1 MSSTAVKI
9 RRASMIKTQKMMRG
23 HTKLVRGV
31 AHLPGGQRI
40 ITCSRDG
47 SLRLWDL
54 ESCTQ
59 LGEDWRDE
67 GDEIGVWSMALSPN
81 GRTIAS
87 SYLDGTVRLWDVETR
102 MVITKWKEPSED
114 VNSICWSPD
123 GLQVVIGSAD
133 GTARVWDV
141 ESGEPLM
148 VQGLNPIQT
157 GHESVYVVSYSPKA
171 TKIATGG
178 YNEDGIEIWDAKIGK
193 LLSTIKHEYAV
204 WSLAWT
210 SDENKLISGSG
221 NGSLRIFDTA
231 TWHETAVLEG
241 HNQVVEAITLFRN
254 DRLLA
259 STSWDKTARLWNLD
273 TNISIGLPLKH
284 EKDVEY
290 AAFSADGKMLSTAC
304 ADENAYVWNIHAIL
318 KAAGLEN
325 LLSIPAQQSGLK
337 QPEKSFSDGLVNT
350 TRRPPPLQLPGLL
363 DDLQDYDPFPNDSSL
378 HPHPFVHRRRSAFAP
393 FLESR
398 RLQVRLPPLFHPSLP
413 DTDELIELQQRPRP
427 STSSIR
433 SPHVVEVA
441 AQQDNQVLHVAR
453 RPERASDKAKRI
465 KNSTWWNRF
474 VLFLCCVPHY
484 PVDGPTLRAGYFIHI
499 LERSTESCM
508 DASRKSY
515 LLACSLELGIASEHP
530 KPSAGLLAFQCE
542 VRLILAQSELGH
554 SACGAHDVALRSGVV
569 SAEHWRNIQTSA
581 NPNEFTI
588 TSTATEPQRS
598 QTPSGCVTWSHI
610 PSALPPMPMK
620 QTNFNND
627 QGKLPPP
634 IVVLVLSKLL
644 HNETSR
650 HCMLLADRKQLVKM
664 RNA

>member
-1 MSSTAVKI
+1 
-9 RRASMIKTQKMMRG
+9 MRG

-59 LGEDWRDE
+59 IGEDWRDD

-102 MVITKWKEPSED
+102 KVITKWKVPSED
-114 VNSICWSPD
+114 VNSVCWSPD
-123 GLQVVIGSAD
+123 SVQVVIGSAD

-141 ESGEPLM
+141 ESGEPLI
-148 VQGLNPIQT
+148 VLGLNPIQT
-157 GHESVYVVSYSPKA
+157 GHESVYVVNYSPKA

-178 YNEDGIEIWDAKIGK
+178 YNEDGIEIWDAKTGK
-193 LLSTIKHEYAV
+193 LLSKINHEYAV
-204 WSLAWT
+204 WSLTWT
-210 SDENKLISGSG
+210 SDEHKLISGSG

-231 TWHETAVLEG
+231 TWHEIAVLEG
-241 HNQVVEAITLFRN
+241 HNQVVEAITVFRN

-259 STSWDKTARLWNLD
+259 STSWDRTARLWNLD
-273 TNISIGLPLKH
+273 TNLSIGLPLKH

-337 QPEKSFSDGLVNT
+337 QPEKAFLDVLVNT
-350 TRRPPPLQLPGLL
+350 TQRPVPLQLPGLL

-378 HPHPFVHRRRSAFAP
+378 NPNSFVHRRRSAFAP

-398 RLQVRLPPLFHPSLP
+398 RLQACLPSLFHPSLP
-413 DTDELIELQQRPRP
+413 DADDLIELQQRTSP
-427 STSSIR
+427 STSFIR
-433 SPHVVEVA
+433 SPRVVEVA

-465 KNSTWWNRF
+465 KNSIWWNRF
-474 VLFLCCVPHY
+474 VLFLCCVSHS
-484 PVDGPTLRAGYFIHI
+484 PVDGP
-499 LERSTESCM
+499 SS
-508 DASRKSY
+508 
-515 LLACSLELGIASEHP
+515 
-530 KPSAGLLAFQCE
+530 
-542 VRLILAQSELGH
+542 
-554 SACGAHDVALRSGVV
+554 
-569 SAEHWRNIQTSA
+569 
-581 NPNEFTI
+581 
-588 TSTATEPQRS
+588 
-598 QTPSGCVTWSHI
+598 
-610 PSALPPMPMK
+610 
-620 QTNFNND
+620 
-627 QGKLPPP
+627 
-634 IVVLVLSKLL
+634 
-644 HNETSR
+644 
-650 HCMLLADRKQLVKM
+650 
-664 RNA
+664 